1 MPDKGGGGQ
10 MPTQVTG
17 SMLVAVEEGAAN
29 KSPSGEDGTM
39 GGEQGN
45 WREGGVGPAMASGT
59 AGR

>member
-10 MPTQVTG
+10 MSTQVTG

-45 WREGGVGPAMASGT
+45 WREVE
-59 AGR
+59 